1 MGRLRG
7 LDLGEGDRF
16 LGLPDLLGGVAERLR
31 ITGERLR
38 GLGVGLRST
47 GERLR
52 GLGDRLRGLGDR
64 LRWDG
69 ECLRGLKERFRD
81 EPLRLRSSSFL
92 GDLPLGDLSERLP
105 LFRSLECPL
114 SPRSLRS
121 FFGRGSTF
129 SFSCFATG
137 PDVAGAVTASCLGEL
152 SCFGDFPAED
162 FSLEDA
168 SPLASFFSSLGL
180 SPSFLSHLDDSFFD
194 SFLSS
199 LERGERERS
208 RRELREDLSRL
219 RLLLSLRSLSLSLSR
234 SLSLS
239 FSFSF
244 SLSRS
249 RRAS

>member
-7 LDLGEGDRF
+7 LGLGEGDRF

-31 ITGERLR
+31 GTGERLR

-69 ECLRGLKERFRD
+69 ECLRGLEERFRE

-92 GDLPLGDLSERLP
+92 GDLPRGDLSERLP

-121 FFGRGSTF
+121 FFGGGSTF
-129 SFSCFATG
+129 SCFVTG
-137 PDVAGAVTASCLGEL
+137 AVAAGAVTASCLGEP
-152 SCFGDFPAED
+152 SRFGDFPAED

-180 SPSFLSHLDDSFFD
+180 SPSFLSHLEDSFFE

-199 LERGERERS
+199 LERGERDRS
-208 RRELREDLSRL
+208 RRELRDDLSRL